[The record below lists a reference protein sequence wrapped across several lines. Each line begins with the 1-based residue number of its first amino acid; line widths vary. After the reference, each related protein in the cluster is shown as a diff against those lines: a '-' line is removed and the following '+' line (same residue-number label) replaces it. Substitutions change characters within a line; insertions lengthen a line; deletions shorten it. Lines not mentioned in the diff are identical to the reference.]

1 MTEPMTHP
9 MTQQVPQQ
17 VPPGPNP
24 SRPVPP
30 IPLHDAGRTP
40 GERLVSPTVT
50 IDGAVRAELA
60 AACPISDAVAGPDGR
75 AEASRDW
82 WPLALH
88 WALAGAVPRLAGV
101 VARPRSSEE
110 VAALLAVCNRHRLPV
125 TPAGGRSGVC
135 GGSLAVHGGVV
146 LDLCDLH
153 GIVSVDVDSG
163 VVHVRA
169 GTFGPDLESELRDR
183 HGLSVGHFPQS
194 FDLATVGGWVACRG
208 AGQYSTRYGK
218 IEDMVVGLEVVL
230 ADGRV
235 VTTGGHSAAAVGPD
249 LDQVFL
255 GSEGTLGVITGVWL
269 RAHPVAEFVAT
280 AAYRFPDLDAAFEA
294 CRRTIR
300 AGATPAVFR
309 LYDPIESARSH
320 GGDGTDCALLVLDE
334 GHPTLVGA
342 TMDIVDEHV
351 RSCGGATADA
361 DLVQRWLGH
370 RNDTGALQAL
380 TERGFVVDTMEVTV
394 PWSGLRRVYDSVR
407 SATLAVP
414 GVVNVSAHLSHSY
427 PDGACLYFSIAA
439 RPTVDDPERSGPE
452 WVDQVH
458 RAMWDAAQRAA
469 LGAGANLSHHH
480 GIGLNRGRYM
490 AEALGSSF
498 DVLVALK
505 EALDPRGI
513 MNPGKL
519 GLPDAFGE
527 VRW

>member
-1 MTEPMTHP
+1 MTPSTTPTTPEA
-9 MTQQVPQQ
+9 QQ
-17 VPPGPNP
+17 PNP
-24 SRPVPP
+24 TRPVPP
-30 IPLHDAGRTP
+30 IPLAQADAP
-40 GERLVSPTVT
+40 GERLESASVT
-50 IDGAVRAELA
+50 IDDEVRAELA
-60 AACPISDAVAGPDGR
+60 AACPITDALAGADGR
-75 AEASRDW
+75 GEASRDW

-88 WALAGAVPRLAGV
+88 WALAGSVPRLAGV
-101 VARPRSSEE
+101 VARPRSTDE
-110 VAALLAVCNRHRLPV
+110 VAALLAVCHRHRLPV

-135 GGSLAVHGGVV
+135 GGSLSVHGGVL

-153 GIVSVDVDSG
+153 GIVSVDATSG

-169 GTFGPDLESELRDR
+169 GTFGPDLERELRDR

-218 IEDMVVGLEVVL
+218 IEDMVSGLEVVL
-230 ADGRV
+230 ADGRII
-235 VTTGGHSAAAVGPD
+235 TTGGHAAAAVGPD
-249 LDQVFL
+249 LDQLFL

-269 RAHPVAEFVAT
+269 HAHPVAEFVAT
-280 AAYRFPDLDAAFEA
+280 AAYRLPDLDAAFEA

-309 LYDPIESARSH
+309 LYDAIESARSH
-320 GGDGTDCALLVLDE
+320 GGDGTECTLLVLDE
-334 GHPTLVGA
+334 GHPALVGA

-351 RSCGGATADA
+351 RSCGATIADD

-380 TERGFVVDTMEVTV
+380 TQRGFVVDTMEVTV
-394 PWSGLRRVYDSVR
+394 AWSGLRRVYDAVR
-407 SATLAVP
+407 AATLAVP

-427 PDGACLYFSIAA
+427 PDGACLYFSFAA
-439 RPTVDDPERSGPE
+439 RPATDDPARNGPK
-452 WVDQVH
+452 WVDRVH
-458 RAMWDAAQRAA
+458 RDMWDAAQRAA
-469 LGAGANLSHHH
+469 LGSGANLSHHH

-490 AEALGSSF
+490 AEALGGSF
-498 DVLVALK
+498 EVLVALK
-505 EALDPRGI
+505 EALDPMGI

-519 GLPDAFGE
+519 GLPDPFGE